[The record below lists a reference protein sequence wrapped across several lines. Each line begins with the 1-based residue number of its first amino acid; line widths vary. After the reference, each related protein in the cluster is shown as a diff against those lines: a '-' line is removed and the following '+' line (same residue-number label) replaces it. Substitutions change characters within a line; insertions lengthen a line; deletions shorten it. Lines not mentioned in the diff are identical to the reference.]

1 MRKIVTGLFV
11 SLDGVVDVHLDWQ
24 TPYFD
29 EELFE
34 SIAATWDRADAV
46 LVGRRSF
53 EGYLAMRSEFP
64 DSPMVGFLER
74 VDRLV
79 VTTTLT
85 ETTWSGTTMLRDDVP
100 GRLALLK
107 QAPGKD
113 ILVPH
118 SPTLVRWL
126 LRNGLCDELNLII
139 LPIIIGHGSR
149 LFPDTTDHPVR
160 TRLDIV
166 HAKTLRS
173 GVVELSYTPTLREEK
188 PPLG

>member
-11 SLDGVVDVHLDWQ
+11 SLDGVVDAHLDWQ
-24 TPYFD
+24 APYYD
-29 EELFE
+29 AELFE
-34 SIAATWDRADAV
+34 SITAMWDRADAV

-64 DSPMVGFLER
+64 NSPMVGFLDR
-74 VDRLV
+74 VDRYV
-79 VTTTLT
+79 VSTTLAA
-85 ETTWSGTTMLRDDVP
+85 TTWPGTTVLREDVP

-126 LRNGLCDELNLII
+126 LSNGLCDKLNLII
-139 LPIIIGHGSR
+139 CRLSSGAVLGRHQVCRRWTSR
-149 LFPDTTDHPVR
+149 SEPPGARRSR
-160 TRLDIV
+160 TFGR
-166 HAKTLRS
+166 R
-173 GVVELSYTPTLREEK
+173 
-188 PPLG
+188 